1 MPSKYSQT
9 VVTTFMLIALVIIGL
24 MAVNKI
30 INTYVAVRATKE
42 EQMARRV
49 WKWKMAPLKDST
61 ELCNWLD
68 SMKGDM
74 DYPSFKLIVMKDGH
88 FWVLYRGTR

>member
-1 MPSKYSQT
+1 
-9 VVTTFMLIALVIIGL
+9 
-24 MAVNKI
+24 
-30 INTYVAVRATKE
+30 
-42 EQMARRV
+42 MARRV